1 VSSPG
6 SPIRWTSLAP
16 TMNKRNEDFFQSE
29 VRKEN
34 ERFEQLK
41 RVQENLE
48 KVAREDLNNIDMIKK
63 QM

>member
-1 VSSPG
+1 
-6 SPIRWTSLAP
+6 
-16 TMNKRNEDFFQSE
+16 MNKRNEDFFQSE

>member
-1 VSSPG
+1 
-6 SPIRWTSLAP
+6 
-16 TMNKRNEDFFQSE
+16 MNKRNEDFFQSE

-48 KVAREDLNNIDMIKK
+48 KVAREDLHNIDMIKK

>member
-1 VSSPG
+1 
-6 SPIRWTSLAP
+6 
-16 TMNKRNEDFFQSE
+16 MNKRNEDFFQSE

-48 KVAREDLNNIDMIKK
+48 KVAKEDLNNIDMIKK

>member
-1 VSSPG
+1 
-6 SPIRWTSLAP
+6 
-16 TMNKRNEDFFQSE
+16 MNKRNEDFFQSE

-48 KVAREDLNNIDMIKK
+48 KVAREDLNNIDMINK